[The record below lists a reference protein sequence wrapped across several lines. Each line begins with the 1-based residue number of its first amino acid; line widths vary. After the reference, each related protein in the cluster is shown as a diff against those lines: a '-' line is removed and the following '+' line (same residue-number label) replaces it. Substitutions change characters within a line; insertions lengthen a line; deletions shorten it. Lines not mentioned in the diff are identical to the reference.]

1 MGNTCCSVFCS
12 SENEIAIDL
21 KTVTEMVEDVNNL
34 DRLISIIQQRL
45 EAIANNFDKC
55 QQNTAA
61 QETGSSSWFAS
72 YTNFG
77 KNLVEEVLKRAER
90 NRCTAC
96 FKSSFNR
103 ETRKV
108 VIDVLKE
115 ASQIHSLAAGLLF
128 CASVDAGD
136 LQTLESQIK
145 HTYQDLTLGAVIGVL
160 DNMPQFHPP
169 TQGEDPSAVGI
180 EEAKYRVIRLLKM
193 DPMDESKR
201 AVVLY
206 GVGGVGK
213 TTLASSVFKSL
224 DLKGYNFCRLDM
236 DQICSSD
243 HIKQLQQQILGDL
256 FGKRIS
262 LRSSV
267 DGQNELA
274 KAFREASDEAIFM
287 FIDNALA
294 QSDLTK
300 LLPQDLSCLPRR
312 MRMLLTTRRV
322 DQTNILLRS
331 TDFQRCEYR
340 VDSLS
345 SFDSK
350 KLLCKIVL
358 GSADASF
365 PEGIESRDVDEIV
378 EICGGIPLII
388 ELVGPKLKTCIFN
401 DGSAVKALKESLQQT
416 FVEGKEFEMSERIV
430 DSVFNSLNELC
441 KEAFLDVV
449 CFFIKS
455 YGDIV
460 SFVVGKAELEALEDA
475 ALVKL
480 ASYVDI
486 LELPNELVKRFQIV
500 NVHDIISA
508 RGRKLSQMQSDRI
521 LDLESLKDAVQDKK
535 KLKKIKGIS
544 IPNSEGD
551 DDYEIE
557 AEKLDLMHASLR
569 HLDLPKSI
577 KVNGTCVRSF
587 ESLKCFRMMEGVLPI
602 DLKKLKR
609 LAVLRG
615 TVAGN
620 VTELPSSLRC
630 VFLYNSPNLPT
641 LLPTFGNL
649 SLLEMLYLQG
659 CDVLVTL
666 PTSIAQLKYLTF
678 LHLSTCSN
686 LTTLPE
692 TFGNL
697 SALQFLYLSKCS
709 KLATLP
715 PTFGQLKSLVWLN
728 MDGCEA
734 ITTLPNS
741 FGNLSAL
748 IILNLNSCSNLSS
761 LPESFSQLSCLKYLR
776 MGGCERL
783 TNLPN
788 NFGELKSLK
797 FLLIEDCSNLK
808 TLNGDFGS
816 LASLMALKA
825 SNCESLDG
833 EAVDILVKMKSLM
846 LVKIYGS
853 ERMIERWKEI
863 GQHYPLI
870 VIGDD
875 ETHGFLHTVE
885 HTLFHGQSRFVGIDG
900 DRQFMMDRSFFP
912 RELGEEKEVEVAV
925 LFTMCNLSLDSNIRA
940 LQAVREELEKRMKKT
955 HRSGNFHIVYAGAG
969 EKSEE
974 HIRQMLL
981 LLPRCSCACIPADD
995 KTRQL
1000 FNFAVYKLF
1009 ERGSS
1014 DAILSSHTC
1023 IVGLRV
1029 GLQRDNRKVKFQT
1042 DCFPRDDKD
1051 ETRRK
1056 DDLRA
1061 MIDQRGG
1068 LKGEFT
1074 LLEYLFDS

>member
-1 MGNTCCSVFCS
+1 MGNTCCSAFCS

-34 DRLISIIQQRL
+34 DRLMSIIQQRL
-45 EAIANNFDKC
+45 ETIANNFDKG
-55 QQNTAA
+55 QQNTVA

-77 KNLVEEVLKRAER
+77 KNLVEEVLKRTER

-115 ASQIHSLAAGLLF
+115 ASRIHSLAAGLCVVGYLLNQIEQISDNRAQCVQLLRYLCAMARHVKQLDDHLPANQQQLSQAVHFIFEGCLLCLRLMKSQRLSRIF
-128 CASVDAGD
+128 CASVEAGD
-136 LQTLESQIK
+136 LQNLESQIK

-388 ELVGPKLKTCIFN
+388 ELVGPKLKRCIFN
-401 DGSAVKALKESLQQT
+401 DGSAAKALKESLKET
-416 FVEGKEFEMSERIV
+416 LMEGEGSEMSERVV
-430 DSVFNSLNELC
+430 DSVFNSLDERC
-441 KEAFLDVV
+441 KDAFLDVV
-449 CFFIKS
+449 CFLNKKGR
-455 YGDIV
+455 YVV
-460 SFVVGKAELEALEDA
+460 SNAVGKAELEALEDA

-480 ASYVDI
+480 SVDEAEASFADI
-486 LELPNELVKRFQIV
+486 FEMPNELVKRSQVV

-521 LDLESLKDAVQDKK
+521 LDLESWMEAVQDK
-535 KLKKIKGIS
+535 
-544 IPNSEGD
+544 
-551 DDYEIE
+551 
-557 AEKLDLMHASLR
+557 
-569 HLDLPKSI
+569 
-577 KVNGTCVRSF
+577 
-587 ESLKCFRMMEGVLPI
+587 
-602 DLKKLKR
+602 
-609 LAVLRG
+609 
-615 TVAGN
+615 
-620 VTELPSSLRC
+620 
-630 VFLYNSPNLPT
+630 
-641 LLPTFGNL
+641 
-649 SLLEMLYLQG
+649 Q
-659 CDVLVTL
+659 
-666 PTSIAQLKYLTF
+666 
-678 LHLSTCSN
+678 
-686 LTTLPE
+686 
-692 TFGNL
+692 
-697 SALQFLYLSKCS
+697 
-709 KLATLP
+709 
-715 PTFGQLKSLVWLN
+715 
-728 MDGCEA
+728 
-734 ITTLPNS
+734 
-741 FGNLSAL
+741 
-748 IILNLNSCSNLSS
+748 
-761 LPESFSQLSCLKYLR
+761 
-776 MGGCERL
+776 
-783 TNLPN
+783 
-788 NFGELKSLK
+788 
-797 FLLIEDCSNLK
+797 
-808 TLNGDFGS
+808 
-816 LASLMALKA
+816 
-825 SNCESLDG
+825 
-833 EAVDILVKMKSLM
+833 
-846 LVKIYGS
+846 
-853 ERMIERWKEI
+853 
-863 GQHYPLI
+863 
-870 VIGDD
+870 
-875 ETHGFLHTVE
+875 
-885 HTLFHGQSRFVGIDG
+885 
-900 DRQFMMDRSFFP
+900 
-912 RELGEEKEVEVAV
+912 
-925 LFTMCNLSLDSNIRA
+925 
-940 LQAVREELEKRMKKT
+940 
-955 HRSGNFHIVYAGAG
+955 
-969 EKSEE
+969 
-974 HIRQMLL
+974 
-981 LLPRCSCACIPADD
+981 
-995 KTRQL
+995 
-1000 FNFAVYKLF
+1000 
-1009 ERGSS
+1009 
-1014 DAILSSHTC
+1014 
-1023 IVGLRV
+1023 
-1029 GLQRDNRKVKFQT
+1029 
-1042 DCFPRDDKD
+1042 
-1051 ETRRK
+1051 
-1056 DDLRA
+1056 
-1061 MIDQRGG
+1061 
-1068 LKGEFT
+1068 
-1074 LLEYLFDS
+1074 

>member
-45 EAIANNFDKC
+45 EAIANNFDKG

-115 ASQIHSLAAGLLF
+115 ASQIHSLAAGLCVVGYLLNQIEQISDNRAQCVQLLRYLCAMARHVKQLDDLLPAKKEKLNQAINFIFEGCLLCLRLMKSKRLSRIF
-128 CASVDAGD
+128 CASVEAGD
-136 LQTLESQIK
+136 LQNLESQIK
-145 HTYQDLTLGAVIGVL
+145 LTYQDLTLGAVIGVL
-160 DNMPQFHPP
+160 DNMPHFHPP

-180 EEAKYRVIRLLKM
+180 EEAKFRVIRLLKM

-256 FGKRIS
+256 FRKRIS

-294 QSDLTK
+294 QRDLTK

-322 DQTNILLRS
+322 DQTNILLR
-331 TDFQRCEYR
+331 TDFQRCEFR

-378 EICGGIPLII
+378 GMCGGIPLII
-388 ELVGPKLKTCIFN
+388 ELVGPKLKRCIFN
-401 DGSAVKALKESLQQT
+401 DGSAVKALKESLKET
-416 FVEGKEFEMSERIV
+416 LMEGEGSEMSERVV
-430 DSVFNSLNELC
+430 DSVFNSLDERC
-441 KEAFLDVV
+441 KDAFLDVV
-449 CFFIKS
+449 CFLHKKRR
-455 YGDIV
+455 YVV
-460 SFVVGKAELEALEDA
+460 SGAVGKAELEALEDA

-480 ASYVDI
+480 SIAEEHRNSVDI
-486 LELPNELVKRFQIV
+486 LEMPNELVKEVQIV

-521 LDLESLKDAVQDKK
+521 LGLESLKDAVQDKK
-535 KLKKIKGIS
+535 KLHKIKGIS
-544 IPNSEGD
+544 IPSSEGSD
-551 DDYEIE
+551 VYKIE
-557 AEKLDLMHASLR
+557 AEQLDLMHASLR
-569 HLDLPKSI
+569 HLDLPESI

-587 ESLKCFRMMEGVLPI
+587 ESLKYIMMSGVLPI

-615 TVAGN
+615 TVADN
-620 VTELPSSLRC
+620 VTEASA
-630 VFLYNSPNLPT
+630 
-641 LLPTFGNL
+641 LLL
-649 SLLEMLYLQG
+649 SLL
-659 CDVLVTL
+659 C
-666 PTSIAQLKYLTF
+666 
-678 LHLSTCSN
+678 
-686 LTTLPE
+686 
-692 TFGNL
+692 
-697 SALQFLYLSKCS
+697 
-709 KLATLP
+709 
-715 PTFGQLKSLVWLN
+715 
-728 MDGCEA
+728 
-734 ITTLPNS
+734 
-741 FGNLSAL
+741 
-748 IILNLNSCSNLSS
+748 
-761 LPESFSQLSCLKYLR
+761 
-776 MGGCERL
+776 
-783 TNLPN
+783 
-788 NFGELKSLK
+788 
-797 FLLIEDCSNLK
+797 
-808 TLNGDFGS
+808 
-816 LASLMALKA
+816 
-825 SNCESLDG
+825 
-833 EAVDILVKMKSLM
+833 
-846 LVKIYGS
+846 
-853 ERMIERWKEI
+853 
-863 GQHYPLI
+863 
-870 VIGDD
+870 
-875 ETHGFLHTVE
+875 
-885 HTLFHGQSRFVGIDG
+885 
-900 DRQFMMDRSFFP
+900 
-912 RELGEEKEVEVAV
+912 
-925 LFTMCNLSLDSNIRA
+925 
-940 LQAVREELEKRMKKT
+940 
-955 HRSGNFHIVYAGAG
+955 
-969 EKSEE
+969 
-974 HIRQMLL
+974 
-981 LLPRCSCACIPADD
+981 
-995 KTRQL
+995 
-1000 FNFAVYKLF
+1000 
-1009 ERGSS
+1009 
-1014 DAILSSHTC
+1014 
-1023 IVGLRV
+1023 
-1029 GLQRDNRKVKFQT
+1029 
-1042 DCFPRDDKD
+1042 
-1051 ETRRK
+1051 
-1056 DDLRA
+1056 
-1061 MIDQRGG
+1061 
-1068 LKGEFT
+1068 
-1074 LLEYLFDS
+1074 